1 MEVIVFYVLCAV
13 CAIVIAGSGV
23 AVYHYEKAIQLLKD
37 ELGASDALI
46 KSSQNKIDGLRSTAN
61 HSVQQCAELR
71 GRLLRQSRARAFT
84 AGHGASHPGEL
95 LKELYF
101 KNTALKAIA
110 KQSGVSQSVIQRILV
125 CKQAVTSDAA
135 YKFEKAYGVS
145 ALMLLNMQAN
155 HDLQAIS
162 VKKVGEVE

>member
-1 MEVIVFYVLCAV
+1 M
-13 CAIVIAGSGV
+13 
-23 AVYHYEKAIQLLKD
+23 KD
-37 ELGASDALI
+37 ELGESDAFI
-46 KSSQNKIDGLRSTAN
+46 KSLQNNIDGLRSVAN
-61 HSVQQCAELR
+61 QSVQQCAELR
-71 GRLLRQSRARAFT
+71 GSLFRQSRARAFT

-95 LKELYF
+95 LKALYF

-125 CKQAVTSDAA
+125 GKQAITADAA

-155 HDLQAIS
+155 HDLYAITCKMTT
-162 VKKVGEVE
+162 V